1 MGPGRGS
8 HRRERASGERS
19 DDPGAVDRVGD
30 DCREAGLEA
39 PGTEEIA
46 VVPWPL
52 MMPQRLRMRAERS
65 DRYPWLV
72 LTAALVGLFSVGFS
86 ITVLTIAIPTIA
98 AELDTSESLL
108 IWTITGPMLLGAIV
122 TPAAGKLAD
131 VLGARRTYLIS
142 MALVA
147 VFAALTAAAWS
158 APSLIVFRVLGAAVG
173 AATGPASLA
182 IINRLFP
189 RERRAQA
196 LGYWSLVAAGGP
208 VLGAII
214 GGPVVEVASWRWIYV
229 AQVPLSLL
237 TIAICAAI
245 FPRTAGS
252 AGSRFDA
259 VGSLLLATGVA
270 SFLVAL
276 NRGPE
281 AGWSNPFVVAG
292 FVLGPLLLVGFARYE
307 RRTPH
312 PLMPVRYF
320 RRRNFAFPMVNQFL
334 VNFAYMG
341 GFFITPSL
349 LQKVLG
355 YGPAATSYISIARP
369 LVFAVAG
376 PVAGWVAVRKGYRL
390 NGVAGGL
397 FIAASMLVF
406 VTVGIDDPTWVLV
419 AALGLSGL
427 GMGTTAPAMAAAI
440 ANAVDERDLGVVGG
454 AQQMMSQV
462 GVIAGIQILVTVQ
475 QSREAVVGAADSYAL
490 AYLVGAVAALLG
502 VVAACFV
509 APRRRGAEAPAVDAP
524 DAPVPAEPALATA
537 S

>member
-1 MGPGRGS
+1 
-8 HRRERASGERS
+8 
-19 DDPGAVDRVGD
+19 
-30 DCREAGLEA
+30 
-39 PGTEEIA
+39 
-46 VVPWPL
+46 
-52 MMPQRLRMRAERS
+52 
-65 DRYPWLV
+65 
-72 LTAALVGLFSVGFS
+72 
-86 ITVLTIAIPTIA
+86 
-98 AELDTSESLL
+98 
-108 IWTITGPMLLGAIV
+108 
-122 TPAAGKLAD
+122 
-131 VLGARRTYLIS
+131 
-142 MALVA
+142 
-147 VFAALTAAAWS
+147 
-158 APSLIVFRVLGAAVG
+158 
-173 AATGPASLA
+173 
-182 IINRLFP
+182 
-189 RERRAQA
+189 
-196 LGYWSLVAAGGP
+196 

-281 AGWSNPFVVAG
+281 AGWTNPFVVAG
-292 FVLGPLLLVGFARYE
+292 FVLGPLLLIAFARYE
-307 RRTPH
+307 QRTPH

-390 NGVAGGL
+390 NGIAGGL

-406 VTVGIDDPTWVLV
+406 VTVGLDDPTWVLV

-502 VVAACFV
+502 VLAACFV
-509 APRRRGAEAPAVDAP
+509 APRRRGAEAESEVAVDAAG
-524 DAPVPAEPALATA
+524 APADTEPALAA
-537 S
+537 AG